1 MKSLR
6 IGHRKHAPDSTLPL
20 INIVLLLV
28 LAFMIAGVIE
38 APLPDGFDP
47 LQANSEPSET
57 SATPPVV
64 LIVTQTGDVFLDGQR
79 IESADVQ
86 ALLASEDKTERELSV
101 KADSRAPAA
110 SVIDLLAD
118 AEDAGFTKA
127 VVMTIGSDK

>member
-57 SATPPVV
+57 PATPPVV
-64 LIVTQTGDVFLDGQR
+64 LIVTQTGDVLLDGQQ

-86 ALLASEDKTERELSV
+86 ALLASEDKTERQLSV

>member
-1 MKSLR
+1 MKPLH
-6 IGHRKHAPDSTLPL
+6 IGHRRHAPDSTLPL

-57 SATPPVV
+57 PAKPPVV
-64 LIVTQTGDVFLDGQR
+64 LIVTQTGDVFLDGQQ

-86 ALLASEDKTERELSV
+86 TLLASEDKTERELSV

-110 SVIDLLAD
+110 SVIKLLAD

-127 VVMTIGSDK
+127 VVMTIGSDE